1 MDAILRRLRS
11 LTTEHH
17 TVAQQRSLSF
27 FGAWQALDDD
37 PVLLCECA
45 DDDCPHHRG

>member
-45 DDDCPHHRG
+45 DDDCPLHQG